1 MTDSLDLL
9 SSRLGGQTHT
19 WLVTGAAGFIG
30 SNLVETLLRLDQRVI
45 GLDNFDAGYARNL
58 DVVREA
64 VGGER
69 AARFEFVEG
78 SIEDAALCRRVCDG
92 VDFILHQAALGSVPR
107 SIEEPVAAHAANV
120 TGFVNILTAA
130 KDARVRRVVYA
141 SSSAVY
147 GDEPTLPKR
156 EELIGAALSPYAAT
170 KLIDEIYAGTFA
182 RVYGLKSVGL
192 RYFNVFGP
200 RQDPAGAYA
209 AVIPKWI
216 AALRD
221 GEPITINGD
230 GGATR
235 DFCFIANVVQANLLA
250 ALTDTGEPSAVFN
263 VAVQE
268 ETSLNELFAALRAL
282 LVEAGLDVSAAQPAY
297 GPERAG
303 DIRHSVAD
311 IGKICRALGYAP
323 THSLAEGVRAALPW
337 YLGRQ
342 A

>member
-1 MTDSLDLL
+1 MTDLL
-9 SSRLGGQTHT
+9 RSRLDGQSHI

-45 GLDNFDAGYARNL
+45 GLDNFDTGYARNL
-58 DVVREA
+58 EVVREA

-69 AARFEFVEG
+69 AARFESVEG
-78 SIEDAALCRRVCDG
+78 SIEDAALCQRMCEG
-92 VDFILHQAALGSVPR
+92 VDFVLHQAALGSVPR
-107 SIEEPVAAHAANV
+107 SIDEPVAAHAANV

-130 KDARVRRVVYA
+130 KDADVRRVVYA
-141 SSSAVY
+141 SSSAIY

-250 ALTDTGEPSAVFN
+250 ALTDTAEPSPVFN
-263 VAVQE
+263 VAVGE

-282 LVEAGLDVSAAQPAY
+282 LVEAGLEVSAAQPAY

-311 IGKICRALGYAP
+311 IGKIRRALGYAP

-337 YLGRQ
+337 YLER
-342 A
+342 AETDL